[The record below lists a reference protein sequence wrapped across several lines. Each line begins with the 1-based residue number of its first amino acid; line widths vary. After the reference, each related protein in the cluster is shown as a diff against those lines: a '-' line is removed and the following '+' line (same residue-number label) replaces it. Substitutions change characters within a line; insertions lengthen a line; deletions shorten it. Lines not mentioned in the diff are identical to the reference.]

1 MDRLCASLGWVTGPI
16 TMPGL
21 TVTSCHLQQ
30 HVGCSSFYF
39 SMAKCP
45 RMFIG
50 PRHHCWG
57 CPNLCDWV
65 RAADRLILDALG
77 GAHQR
82 WRVSCFL
89 CAFANSEAR
98 CSCQLLHVAP
108 VRCLDETQRYRDTE
122 VQRCR
127 GAEVQRRR
135 GRAFANWV
143 QLGAVIARLHVLV
156 LTHLHHLV
164 AFSCAAALVECWQPP
179 I

>member
-1 MDRLCASLGWVTGPI
+1 
-16 TMPGL
+16 
-21 TVTSCHLQQ
+21 
-30 HVGCSSFYF
+30 VGHRADHHAWIHSNKLPPAATCWCRSFYF

-45 RMFIG
+45 RMYIG

-65 RAADRLILDALG
+65 RAADRLTLDALG
-77 GAHQR
+77 GAHQC

-108 VRCLDETQRYRDTE
+108 DRCLDEI
-122 VQRCR
+122 QRCKCK
-127 GAEVQRRR
+127 

-143 QLGAVIARLHVLV
+143 QLGAVIARHHVLV
-156 LTHLHHLV
+156 LTLLHHPV
-164 AFSCAAALVECWQPP
+164 AFSCTAALVECWQPP
-179 I
+179 YLMTGL